1 MMQKRVIGMICA
13 LALLS
18 VSIWAGAQSRAKKA
32 PTPDSRKQVTITLVR
47 WPYT

>member
-1 MMQKRVIGMICA
+1 MQKSILGIVCA

-18 VSIWAGAQSRAKKA
+18 ANALSAQQSRAKKA
-32 PTPDSRKQVTITLVR
+32 APRDGRKPVTITLVR

>member
-1 MMQKRVIGMICA
+1 MQKRMIAIVWA

-18 VSIWAGAQSRAKKA
+18 VNALSAQQSRAKKA
-32 PTPDSRKQVTITLVR
+32 ALQDGRKPVTITLVR

>member
-1 MMQKRVIGMICA
+1 MQKRGIGIIFA

-18 VSIWAGAQSRAKKA
+18 FNALSAPQSRAKK
-32 PTPDSRKQVTITLVR
+32 TPARDSRKPVTITLVR